1 MASLQPNRNGLQ
13 PNSRTCN
20 IYIYIIGMASNL
32 IVEPIIYIYILYI
45 YMYIIGMAF
54 NSNLI
59 GMFSKNGRLR
69 LQPIAMAIT

>member
-1 MASLQPNRNGLQ
+1 
-13 PNSRTCN
+13 
-20 IYIYIIGMASNL
+20 MASNL
-32 IVEPIIYIYILYI
+32 IVEPIYILYI